1 MKIGYARV
9 STLDQNPDM
18 QRDELEKAGCEEVI
32 VDRVSGAVASRP
44 GLEKV
49 RGLLRKGNTLASI
62 STAMGRPNSLSAIA
76 AQPGAGFTPSVSKS
90 WY

>member
-32 VDRVSGAVASRP
+32 VDRISGTVASRP

-49 RGLLRKGNTLASI
+49 RGDFQADALCLR
-62 STAMGRPNSLSAIA
+62 
-76 AQPGAGFTPSVSKS
+76 PGGPA
-90 WY
+90 